1 MLQGVFYR
9 IVIYA
14 ILIFNIGIVCSQPS
28 SPPTLASQISQL
40 AELDDWHN
48 ISVRGHQLLSHPD
61 ISPELRFELLK
72 SLAREA
78 FKRDNFAATER
89 YLKEIEAEHE
99 AEPFSESYYFAT
111 KLLAINAFHQSRYT
125 VAIELYL
132 KALNIA
138 IKRKQP
144 LEQAHMHNNLGLA
157 YVETNELSRATSHYG
172 EAQKIYQKHG
182 NLQDEAD
189 IMLNLSALYIRQYQ
203 FDTAQE
209 MLDIAINY
217 FKQLNDDYGIALANT
232 YLGELY
238 SKKGLNLSARH
249 YYQAAIEYYEAE
261 NNTDQLIAQYAYLA
275 NVSIAQGNFEQA
287 QREANFSL
295 YYAEKINSKS
305 GRMLGLF
312 PLAKTLFAKGDI
324 ETALNM
330 IEESL
335 QLSTQFGSRYLER
348 EELATLALIQASAG
362 KHEDALI
369 NFTRYKNKQ
378 SEYLNENVLTKMVE
392 YQNRIEAV
400 ELNREITELKQ
411 NQALQ
416 ALQIDK
422 REQVIWLSAMVVLS
436 LLIAVVSLYYK
447 QAEKNAKVELREKV
461 AERTIELQRVA
472 DELRKANQVK
482 NQFLANISHEIRT
495 PLTSII
501 GQAEAMLNDHA
512 SNPEL
517 KVSLGVIQRQGEHLK
532 ALVSDVLD
540 LSRIEAQ
547 RLELEYTEFSAKSL
561 LDDISDMFY
570 NACKV
575 KGLDFSVKGDF
586 DDSIMVRLD
595 YMRLKQVL
603 INLLGNAVKFTEQ
616 GKVGLH
622 VSCHSSG
629 LVFKVFDTGIGMSQ
643 EQLGRVFESFQQ
655 GDNSITRRFGGSGL
669 GLCLSQQLTE
679 MMDGSIS
686 VNSQL
691 HKGSEFIVFIPC
703 SPEHSELPSSEEQP
717 QAVHWEYGKVLV
729 AEDHDDNRALFQRVL
744 EQLGLQV
751 LAAKNGEEAVEMC
764 LREYPDI
771 VLMDIQM
778 PKMDGVEALN
788 LLHLSG
794 FDQPVY
800 ALTANV
806 MEHEIKAYLK
816 SGFTGHLGKPLDR
829 KMLIKVLQ
837 RHLSKV
843 SEAPVMQLDMSD
855 LALSFVATL
864 ASERASIIEFW
875 QAQEWCYL
883 QRACH
888 RLSGAAST
896 FNFVS
901 LANTARQLENMLK
914 TQEYKQ
920 AENLYLILC
929 DELQY
934 TCLSEQLD
942 VG

>member
-1 MLQGVFYR
+1 M
-9 IVIYA
+9 IYA
-14 ILIFNIGIVCSQPS
+14 ILLFNIGIASSQPS

-40 AELDDWHN
+40 AELDDWHD
-48 ISVRGHQLLSHPD
+48 VLLKGQQLLSHPD
-61 ISPELRFELLK
+61 INPELRFELLK

-78 FKRDNFAATER
+78 FKRDDYVTTER
-89 YLKEIEAEHE
+89 YLKEIETEYE
-99 AEPFSESYYFAT
+99 AEPFSEGYYFAT
-111 KLLAINAFHQSRYT
+111 KLLAINAFHQGQYT
-125 VAIELYL
+125 IALERYL

-138 IKRKQP
+138 TKRKQP
-144 LEQAHMHNNLGLA
+144 LEQAHMHNNLGLV
-157 YVETNELSRATSHYG
+157 YVETNELSKAISHYG
-172 EAQKIYQKHG
+172 EAQKLYQKQG

-209 MLDIAINY
+209 MIDIAISY
-217 FKQLNDDYGIALANT
+217 FKQLKDDYGIALANT

-261 NNTDQLIAQYAYLA
+261 NNRDQLMALYAHLA
-275 NVSIAQGNFEQA
+275 NVSIAQGDFEQS
-287 QREANFSL
+287 QKEANFAL

-305 GRMLGLF
+305 GRMLALF
-312 PLAKTLFAKGDI
+312 PLAKTLFAKGDVD
-324 ETALNM
+324 TALKM

-335 QLSTQFGSRYLER
+335 LLSKQLGTRYLER
-348 EELATLALIQASAG
+348 EELATLALVQASAG
-362 KHEDALI
+362 KHKDALVSFI
-369 NFTRYKNKQ
+369 RYKTMQ
-378 SEYLNENVLTKMVE
+378 TEFLNENVLTQMVE
-392 YQNRIEAV
+392 YQNRIEAA

-411 NQALQ
+411 NQAMQ

-461 AERTIELQRVA
+461 AERTAELQRVA

-512 SNPEL
+512 SNPDL
-517 KVSLGVIQRQGEHLK
+517 RVSLGVIQRQGEHLK

-547 RLELEYTEFSAKSL
+547 RLELEYTDFSVKSL
-561 LDDISDMFY
+561 LDDVSDMFY
-570 NACKV
+570 NACMV
-575 KGLDFSVKGDF
+575 KGLEFSVKGDF

-595 YMRLKQVL
+595 YMRLKQIL
-603 INLLGNAVKFTEQ
+603 INLLGNAVKFTEY
-616 GKVGLH
+616 GKVGLY
-622 VSCHSSG
+622 VSCHPSG

-691 HKGSEFIVFIPC
+691 DKGSEFIVFIPC

-717 QAVHWEYGKVLV
+717 QTEHWNYGKVLV
-729 AEDHDDNRALFQRVL
+729 AEDHDDNRALFKRVL

-788 LLHLSG
+788 LLHVSG

-806 MEHEIKAYLK
+806 MEHEIKSYLK
-816 SGFTGHLGKPLDR
+816 SGFTGHLSKPLDR
-829 KMLIKVLQ
+829 KMLIKVLR

-843 SEAPVMQLDMSD
+843 SEASVSQLDMSD

-864 ASERASIIEFW
+864 ASERASIIDFW
-875 QAQEWCYL
+875 QSQQWYNL

-914 TQEYKQ
+914 TEEYKQ

-929 DELQY
+929 DELHY
-934 TCLSEQLD
+934 TSLSEQLD